1 MLFSNV
7 VYKCCLK
14 ICLNNLALR
23 GKIALKVFWIVIL
36 GDMIGCV
43 SIGRQ
48 QVGKFK
54 MTGKHYSRNFPKMRF
69 VGQFGPSIIMYK
81 QNLDTKHFLLNK
93 FIGKHLRIFLCH
105 FANLSKIIRF
115 LQ

>member
-23 GKIALKVFWIVIL
+23 GKIALKVFWIVIF

-54 MTGKHYSRNFPKMRF
+54 MTEKHSYQTLP
-69 VGQFGPSIIMYK
+69 IIK
-81 QNLDTKHFLLNK
+81 
-93 FIGKHLRIFLCH
+93 
-105 FANLSKIIRF
+105 
-115 LQ
+115 